1 MLRSSC
7 TSATKM
13 PWMRCC
19 QQRYVSLDFDLCADK
34 SVHKSL
40 SQGGIEALKYA
51 NKTVGFVTAASGS
64 TVLFLDVDP
73 KAKHG
78 RHVPTLNAS
87 WMGAKPVDIAG
98 KSTEEVLA
106 LLDTLEPG
114 HAAPSLVGP
123 MPEMLVNVSV
133 ANFVLKGA
141 DLMAPGAVRV
151 PAHVLQ
157 EIKAAQEAAAA
168 PAAAAAAGSDDEEGD
183 DEPKVH
189 PVLRHVSPSLGMPD
203 LQADDLV
210 MVRTV
215 GNPLPWCMAKLLMST
230 NDAHLNGMRGRL
242 LQPVFVYRDEL
253 WTACGCTVPN
263 DGFTQNQVSPVHV
276 VDKVAAH
283 VRQCILA
290 LSAAVTK
297 ARKEIEDG
305 EWEKPSGAV
314 APTEAAADADDIQ
327 LAVLSAPEQLAA
339 TARAAEAACTAASKV
354 AALVDLPEW
363 EVWCVAG
370 IKQVAVQP
378 LLRAAAALVGGD
390 YSASTPAEGEEGG
403 GDDTNVVDE
412 AGVGGSGVAATADSV
427 TTLAAAGSG
436 AGAAGGGEE
445 APWYMRQDKDDLV
458 WNTLLQAL
466 KNSLKPKQLPILAST
481 LWAGFILPARP
492 KGTTLDVKGSKF
504 KQVFTLLQQAEI
516 EDILTLEAASEID
529 DALLEELGLQ
539 DAEDLDKILVI
550 TDVDRS
556 APALKAFKPWPA
568 AATVAG
574 TQKAE
579 AAAEEEAAAAAA
591 AGSSG
596 AFARGIPTVEDMVKP
611 LPDFMPV
618 VDGARAA
625 EEYVAANA
633 KEGDAE
639 VALPA
644 MPEGT
649 DVASMSKGKVRA
661 FGTDIPTKNIA
672 FRPQEIVL
680 VLGRYVRAHKLYH
693 PTDPSAVLLDDVL
706 GKGLFKGASRRV
718 LNDLG
723 IEFSGNAKGY
733 PDSISK
739 AQLGKLAIQRCTP
752 WHLLSYSN
760 GDQVAARGAAP
771 RIVAVRASVPNR
783 KNKAA
788 TIIRGLEYFG
798 VDPSA
803 VASACATKFACS
815 TTVQV
820 EEGEEKTAKEVMM
833 QGDCCERVPE
843 FLVEKFKIPNKF
855 IDVDDSGGPKKSKGG
870 GGAKGGRGGKGGKK
884 RR

>member
-1 MLRSSC
+1 M
-7 TSATKM
+7 TS
-13 PWMRCC
+13 
-19 QQRYVSLDFDLCADK
+19 
-34 SVHKSL
+34 
-40 SQGGIEALKYA
+40 
-51 NKTVGFVTAASGS
+51 ASGS

-78 RHVPTLNAS
+78 RHVPTLNAA
-87 WMGAKPVDIAG
+87 WHGAKPVDITG
-98 KSTEEVLA
+98 KSTAEVLS
-106 LLDTLEPG
+106 LVDSLEPG
-114 HAAPSLVGP
+114 HAAPSLVGA
-123 MPEMLVNVSV
+123 MPEVLVNVSV

-141 DLMAPGAVRV
+141 DLMAPGTVRV
-151 PAHVLQ
+151 PAHALQ
-157 EIKAAQEAAAA
+157 EIKAAREAAAA
-168 PAAAAAAGSDDEEGD
+168 PAAAAATGDEEEEA
-183 DEPKVH
+183 DEQAGVH
-189 PVLRHVSPSLGMPD
+189 PVLRHVSTSLGMPD
-203 LQADDLV
+203 LEAEEIA

-215 GNPLPWCMAKLLMST
+215 GNPLPWCMARLLMST

-276 VDKVAAH
+276 VDKVAAY
-283 VRQCILA
+283 VRDCILA
-290 LSAAVTK
+290 LSAAVHK
-297 ARKEIEDG
+297 ARKEIEAG
-305 EWEKPSGAV
+305 QWG
-314 APTEAAADADDIQ
+314 EAAAPAEDTAADAGDIDV
-327 LAVLSAPEQLAA
+327 AVLSDSEQLAA
-339 TARAAEAACTAASKV
+339 IARAAESACVYAVKV
-354 AALVDLPEW
+354 AALVDLPQW

-370 IKQVAVQP
+370 IKQVAVRP

-390 YSASTPAEGEEGG
+390 YSAPIPPQEGEQG

-412 AGVGGSGVAATADSV
+412 AGVGGTGIAATADSV

-436 AGAAGGGEE
+436 GGTGGGEE

-458 WNTLLQAL
+458 WNCLLQAL

-481 LWAGFILPARP
+481 LWAGFIVPARP
-492 KGTTLDVKGSKF
+492 KGTMLDIKGSKF
-504 KQVFTLLQQAEI
+504 KKVFTLLQQAEI

-556 APALKAFKPWPA
+556 APTLKAFKPWPA
-568 AATVAG
+568 SATVAG
-574 TQKAE
+574 AQKAE
-579 AAAEEEAAAAAA
+579 AAAEEQEAAAAA

-611 LPDFMPV
+611 LPDFMLV
-618 VDGARAA
+618 VDSARAA
-625 EEYVAANA
+625 EEYLAAHTKA
-633 KEGDAE
+633 GDAE

-649 DVASMSKGKVRA
+649 DVMSMNKGKVRA

-680 VLGRYVRAHKLYH
+680 VLGRYVRSHKLYH
-693 PTDPSAVLLDDVL
+693 PTDPSAVVLDEIL
-706 GKGLFKGASRRV
+706 GKGLFKGASRRT
-718 LNDLG
+718 LTDLG
-723 IEFSGNAKGY
+723 IEFAGNAQGY
-733 PDSISK
+733 PASITK

-771 RIVAVRASVPNR
+771 RITAVRASVPNR
-783 KNKAA
+783 KNKAS

-815 TTVQV
+815 TTVQI

-843 FLVEKFKIPNKF
+843 FLVEKFKIPGKF

-870 GGAKGGRGGKGGKK
+870 GASRGGARGGKGGKK